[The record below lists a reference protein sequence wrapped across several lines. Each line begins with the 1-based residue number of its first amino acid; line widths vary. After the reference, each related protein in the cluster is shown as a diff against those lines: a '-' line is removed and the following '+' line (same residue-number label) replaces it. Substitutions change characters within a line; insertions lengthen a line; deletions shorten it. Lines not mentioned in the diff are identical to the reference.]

1 MNEAGPTARVRVGPK
16 TRIALFSV
24 GLALL
29 VGALYKA
36 LSGSADAVIVFQS
49 AGEHPAALIALLL
62 LPLVCLA
69 LASASFWVLT
79 TRFGKV
85 GTVEM
90 FGLLG
95 GAWLLN
101 FLPLKPGVFGR
112 LAYHKAVNKIDVR
125 WSALV
130 VVQSIFVGVVC
141 FAIQIALALAGAV
154 LELSEWSRAGL
165 IGLPLPIAIVG
176 AIALPRNGATPHW
189 WRFAAAFAFRYADS
203 LVWALRYS
211 ILFSLAGRPVGVS
224 GSAAIAGISQ
234 SASLVPFAGNGLGVR
249 EWLVGFSARI
259 LPQWFGDGRDMPVAF
274 GISTELLNRACEV
287 AVAVPLGLV
296 CVWWLWRRFRAS
308 SAVSAPGKDTETS

>member
-1 MNEAGPTARVRVGPK
+1 MSEPGPAARARVGPK
-16 TRIALFSV
+16 MRIVLFSI

-29 VGALYKA
+29 ASALYKA
-36 LSGSADAVIVFQS
+36 LSGSADALVVFRA
-49 AGEHPAALIALLL
+49 AGDHPAALVALLI

-79 TRFGKV
+79 TRFGNV
-85 GTVEM
+85 GPMEM

-112 LAYHKAVNKIDVR
+112 LAYHKAVNRIDVR

-141 FAIQIALALAGAV
+141 FAIQIALAMLGAV
-154 LELSEWSRAGL
+154 FELSEWARAAV
-165 IGLPLPIAIVG
+165 IVLPLPVAIVV
-176 AIALPRNGATPHW
+176 ALVLPRSGATMHW

-259 LPQWFGDGRDMPVAF
+259 LPRWFGDGKDMPVAF

-287 AVAVPLGLV
+287 AVAIPVGLA
-296 CVWWLWRRFRAS
+296 CIWWLWRRFRAA
-308 SAVSAPGKDTETS
+308 SAISAPR